1 MDAAVVNAATAAAS
15 RHVDDQRGDEGHC
28 VGEIPVGNRYV
39 IAREGIYR
47 AIKEG

>member
-28 VGEIPVGNRYV
+28 VGEIPVGNRYA

-47 AIKEG
+47 VIEEG

>member
-1 MDAAVVNAATAAAS
+1 VDAAVVDA
-15 RHVDDQRGDEGHC
+15 VDDQRGDEGHC
-28 VGEIPVGNRYV
+28 VGEIPVGNRYA